1 MNFIC
6 LNLRQWQKEVGH
18 HAPGLNESELQLSWV
33 ESASC
38 FFVVFFL
45 YSGPLER
52 MERQRESGGRENVE
66 KGVKGALIKHACCMP
81 VLV

>member
-33 ESASC
+33 ESASYFYFF
-38 FFVVFFL
+38 FFVQWTTREN
-45 YSGPLER
+45 GETER
-52 MERQRESGGRENVE
+52 DWREGKCGERGEGGRGRVFY
-66 KGVKGALIKHACCMP
+66 
-81 VLV
+81 